1 MTRPVEYWGVYK
13 KDGMKKSYLITG
25 GTGFIGRNVTRS
37 LVYDGFNVRVLDDN
51 SRGNL
56 ESLKDIRHDFEFIK
70 GDIRNPQVVKRACQ
84 RVDGV
89 VHLAAVNGTKF
100 FYSMP
105 EVVLDVST
113 RGIINI
119 IDACLWHGVGELY
132 FASSSEVYQTP
143 PRIPTPE
150 AVPMV
155 IPDLAN
161 ARYSYA
167 GGKIISELLIVNYG
181 RKYFKR
187 AIIFRPHNVYGPE
200 MGWEHVIPQFVLR
213 MKELA
218 ARGQS
223 PLKFPIQGTGR
234 ETRSF
239 IFIDD
244 FVSGLALIM
253 KRGHHLEVYNIGT
266 SEEVTIK
273 RVAEEV
279 GKFFGR
285 KIQIAPGK
293 KHEGGT
299 TRRVP
304 DISKLKKFGFA
315 PKYSFAQ
322 GLQITVRWYNKNAH
336 KKPPALII

>member
-1 MTRPVEYWGVYK
+1 MSGRILGVYR
-13 KDGMKKSYLITG
+13 KDKMKKSYLITG
-25 GTGFIGRNVTRS
+25 GTGFIGRNVTRA
-37 LVYDGFNVRVLDDN
+37 LVASGFKVKVLDDN

-56 ESLKDIRHDFEFIK
+56 ESLKDIRNDFEFIK
-70 GDIRNPQVVKRACQ
+70 GDIRNPQVVKKACQ

-105 EVVLDVST
+105 EVVLDVSA

-119 IDACLWHGVGELY
+119 IDACLWHGVEELF

-143 PRIPTPE
+143 PKIPTPE
-150 AVPMV
+150 EVPMV

-161 ARYSYA
+161 PRYSYA

-187 AIIFRPHNVYGPE
+187 AVIFRPHNVYGPE

-213 MKELA
+213 MREMVT
-218 ARGQS
+218 RRQD
-223 PLKFPIQGTGR
+223 PLRFPIHGTGR

-239 IFIDD
+239 IFISD
-244 FVSGLALIM
+244 FVNGLRLVM
-253 KRGHHLEVYNIGT
+253 KSAKHLEVYNIGT
-266 SEEVTIK
+266 TEEITIK
-273 RVAEEV
+273 KVAEEV

-285 KIQIAPGK
+285 KIRIVPGK
-293 KHEGGT
+293 KHAGGT

-304 DISKLKKFGFA
+304 DISKIEKFGFF

-322 GLQITVRWYNKNAH
+322 GLQITARWYNENAH